1 MARCQPAAPVS
12 ISPSHPASFLA
23 GLLCSPRPCPAR
35 GLSPTEPLRPGP
47 QCHPPSV
54 GPQRW
59 PGSQCTLSGP
69 GWLPLG
75 GPARTPAWTTGW
87 FASLPSSLCSTAR
100 TPSRSKKPG
109 PCPVPSSSS
118 LPNHLAWLCQ
128 QRGPLNV
135 PENQEGSR
143 RDLLGRGSPH
153 SCHTLGKASALN
165 H

>member
-1 MARCQPAAPVS
+1 MQPQALPCQGPEPHGAPSSWPPMPPTFSGPAT
-12 ISPSHPASFLA
+12 PAW
-23 GLLCSPRPCPAR
+23 PR
-35 GLSPTEPLRPGP
+35 GPGP
-47 QCHPPSV
+47 QRAP
-54 GPQRW
+54 
-59 PGSQCTLSGP
+59 SGP

-143 RDLLGRGSPH
+143 RDLPGRGLPH